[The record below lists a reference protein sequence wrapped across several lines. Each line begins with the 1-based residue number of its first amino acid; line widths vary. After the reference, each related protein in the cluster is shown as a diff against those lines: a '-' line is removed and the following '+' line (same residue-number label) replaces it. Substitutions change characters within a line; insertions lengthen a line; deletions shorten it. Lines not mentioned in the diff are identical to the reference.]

1 MPVRKVVR
9 PTGRGVR
16 GHFPSRKMGRMI
28 AWESL
33 LERDAILR
41 FEFSA
46 GVIRYEEQPANIY
59 YEQDGKTHRYI
70 PDFELTL
77 QDGVIMHIEVKPHKK
92 LEQSDNKSKYA
103 AIAKHYADMGV
114 AFRILTEME
123 IRSEPSLSNLQ
134 RLARYIPRD
143 ENKSLDTYLESLV
156 LLPAQTLGGAV
167 VVCGDEL
174 PVYQLLAAGRYSF
187 DLNEPLSIHTNIYP
201 RPKESKDAALLF

>member
-59 YEQDGKTHRYI
+59 YEHEGKTRHYI
-70 PDFELTL
+70 PDFELIL
-77 QDGVIMHIEVKPHKK
+77 KDGVIMHIEVKPHKK
-92 LEQSDNKSKYA
+92 LVQSDNKSKYA
-103 AIAKHYADMGV
+103 AITKHYADIGV
-114 AFRILTEME
+114 AFRILTERE
-123 IRSEPSLSNLQ
+123 IRVEPSISNLQ
-134 RLARYIPRD
+134 RLARHIPRD
-143 ENKSLDTYLESLV
+143 ENKCLDTYVESLA

-174 PVYQLLAAGRYSF
+174 PVYQLLAAGHYSF

-201 RPKESKDAALLF
+201 NQKESKDAALLF